1 MPGHLL
7 TAGSSILC
15 AHGGTAQ
22 ATAPNPR
29 VKIMGQPV
37 VTQAAPHAIGGCPYV
52 EAAAPKPCATAQWA
66 SGATRVKVMG
76 QPVLLQDSQATC
88 PPNGTPAT
96 VVSTQARV
104 KGI

>member
-1 MPGHLL
+1 MPGYLL
-7 TAGSSILC
+7 TAGSVVLC

-29 VKIMGQPV
+29 VKLMGQPV

-52 EAAAPKPCATAQWA
+52 EGTTPKPCATAQWV
-66 SGATRVKVMG
+66 SGAARVKVMG

-88 PPNGTPAT
+88 PPNATPAT
-96 VVSTQARV
+96 IAVVQARV
-104 KGI
+104 KGM